1 MRELDVYTLNK
12 CAFRTDAENEAETRK
27 CKCPK
32 IIMSLY
38 HAGREYEVEV
48 CRNYYAELF
57 QRYYK
62 SSYAY
67 EYSTR
72 IFEVAAMAKME
83 IIKEVFGCHICKR
96 TEMLPGMYKFQ
107 KINPNNKNIVWLSPF
122 WIANSYFSEGNHTG
136 YMPFFYALIDRKC
149 ALRYPLDCIFGAICE
164 IGIEKAVSIFGG
176 YDVQLIV
183 KYSIEKMIECLEV
196 KNIRYKKSAVK
207 PVLEKMRDLYC
218 LSETERYEIKVIT
231 ALSEIL
237 CKISN
242 NEFKYR

>member
-1 MRELDVYTLNK
+1 M
-12 CAFRTDAENEAETRK
+12 
-27 CKCPK
+27 
-32 IIMSLY
+32 
-38 HAGREYEVEV
+38 YE
-48 CRNYYAELF
+48 
-57 QRYYK
+57 
-62 SSYAY
+62 
-67 EYSTR
+67 
-72 IFEVAAMAKME
+72 
-83 IIKEVFGCHICKR
+83 
-96 TEMLPGMYKFQ
+96 FQ
-107 KINPNNKNIVWLSPF
+107 KINPNNKNSVWHSPF
-122 WIANSYFSEGNHTG
+122 WVANSNFREGTHTG

-149 ALRYPLDCIFGAICE
+149 ALRYPLDCIFGTICE

-183 KYSIEKMIECLEV
+183 KYSIEKMIECLEA